1 MRLEMTRWRALVNA
15 GFVLATL
22 AVATYGLRQ
31 ITNRNWG
38 WQPTF
43 RIKAGFAT
51 IGGVEVG
58 AKVRVQGIDAGVVE
72 SIEPPSVPG
81 GPVLLWFR
89 VDERLHRLVRTDAT
103 ARIVPTSLVGAK
115 VVEIVPGKPESAV
128 VADRG
133 TIGVEA
139 PLELADLMKQ
149 ASASLRRVDAV
160 AEAAEKGLEEV
171 NAIAASIREGK
182 GSLGK
187 FVKDDDAYQ
196 KMMALSQ
203 HGSKAIDDL
212 DQNLAAL
219 KRTWPLSRYFD
230 DKGFYDRERV
240 LFKPGSERDSR
251 TLSAD
256 ALFEPGRSV
265 LTEPGRKQ
273 LDDVA
278 AWFAKAKRPKSEVV
292 IAAFTDDDRDQDLAQ
307 ILTQEQADAVRR
319 YLVGKHQIDSA
330 GWFSARKVAA
340 VGFGSQ
346 APRSAPGDPG
356 APPKRVEVI
365 LFTPQA

>member
-1 MRLEMTRWRALVNA
+1 MPPL
-15 GFVLATL
+15 G
-22 AVATYGLRQ
+22 
-31 ITNRNWG
+31 TN
-38 WQPTF
+38 
-43 RIKAGFAT
+43 
-51 IGGVEVG
+51 GG
-58 AKVRVQGIDAGVVE
+58 
-72 SIEPPSVPG
+72 SI
-81 GPVLLWFR
+81 
-89 VDERLHRLVRTDAT
+89 A
-103 ARIVPTSLVGAK
+103 
-115 VVEIVPGKPESAV
+115 
-128 VADRG
+128 
-133 TIGVEA
+133 VEA

-160 AEAAEKGLEEV
+160 AEAAEKGLGEV

-187 FVKDDDAYQ
+187 FVRDDEAYE
-196 KMMALSQ
+196 KIMALSN

-256 ALFEPGRSV
+256 DLFEPGHGRS

-278 AWFAKAKRPKSEVV
+278 AWFAKTKRPKSEVV

-307 ILTQEQADAVRR
+307 ILTQEQADAVRK
-319 YLVGKHQIDSA
+319 YLVAKYKIDSA
-330 GWFSARKVAA
+330 GWFAARKVAA

-356 APPKRVEVI
+356 APPRRVEVI

>member
-1 MRLEMTRWRALVNA
+1 MRLEMTRFRALANA

-115 VVEIVPGKPESAV
+115 VVEIVPGKPESPV

-149 ASASLRRVDAV
+149 ASSSLRRVDAV
-160 AEAAEKGLEEV
+160 AEAAEKSLEEV
-171 NAIAASIREGK
+171 NAIAVSIREGK

-187 FVKDDDAYQ
+187 FVRDDDAYQ
-196 KMMALSQ
+196 KIMALSQ

-319 YLVGKHQIDSA
+319 YLVAKYQIDSA

>member
-1 MRLEMTRWRALVNA
+1 MRRDMTRWRALANA
-15 GFVLATL
+15 AFVLAVL
-22 AVATYGLRQ
+22 ALAGYGFRQ
-31 ITNRNWG
+31 VSRRNWG

-43 RIKAGFAT
+43 RIQAGFSS

-72 SIEPPSVPG
+72 AIDPPRIPG
-81 GPVLLWFR
+81 GPVVLWFR
-89 VDERLHRLVRTDAT
+89 VDERLHPLLRVDAT
-103 ARIVPTSLVGAK
+103 ARIVPQSLVGPK
-115 VVEIVPGKPESAV
+115 LVEIVPGKADSPV
-128 VADRG
+128 VADKG
-133 TIGVEA
+133 SIGVET
-139 PLELADLMKQ
+139 PIELADLMKQ
-149 ASASLRRVDAV
+149 AAASLKRVDAV
-160 AEAAEKGLEEV
+160 AEAAEKGLGEV

-187 FVKDDDAYQ
+187 LVRDDEAYQ
-196 KMMALSQ
+196 KMVSLSD
-203 HGSKAIDDL
+203 HGAKAIDNL

-251 TLSAD
+251 TLRAD
-256 ALFEPGRSV
+256 DLFEPGRSV
-265 LTEPGRKQ
+265 LTAPGRSQ

-278 AWFAKAKRPKSEVV
+278 AWFAKTKRPKSEVV
-292 IAAFTDDDRDQDLAQ
+292 IAAFTDDGRDPDLAQ
-307 ILTQEQADAVRR
+307 ILTQEQADAVRK
-319 YLVGKHQIDSA
+319 YLVAKHAIDSA
-330 GWFSARKVAA
+330 GWFTSRKVAA

-346 APRSAPGDPG
+346 APRSAPGVED
-356 APPKRVEVI
+356 APPRRVEVI